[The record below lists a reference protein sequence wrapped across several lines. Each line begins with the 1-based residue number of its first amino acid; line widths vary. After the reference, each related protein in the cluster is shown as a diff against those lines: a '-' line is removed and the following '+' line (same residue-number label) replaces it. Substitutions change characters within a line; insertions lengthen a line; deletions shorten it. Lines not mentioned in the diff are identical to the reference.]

1 MSQSAADAITTS
13 VIQSGLVSVS
23 REMGVTLRRTAYS
36 DIFNEGS
43 DFSCGLFDADGRLT
57 AQGEFLPIHLGA
69 LQFAVRQ
76 AIEELRPF
84 GFDPGDAVI
93 LNDPFRG
100 GTHLPDLTVITPIW
114 ADGRLR
120 AFAANRAHHGDVGG
134 TVAGSFY
141 AHAYENYQEGLRI
154 PPVKLYRAGA
164 MDRDVFELILNNV
177 RVPSVMRGDLEAQLS
192 ANRTAAD
199 RYAEICAK
207 YGSETVDGAITE
219 ACAQSERRMRAVIAG
234 WPDGA
239 YVGDDWLDNDGHR
252 NEPILIRAAVH
263 VNGDNLVVDF
273 SGTDP
278 QVRGPVNAVFGMTA
292 SSVYLA
298 LQAATDPHIP
308 SNDGC
313 YRPIGIEAPSG
324 SVVNATFPAACT
336 GGNETS
342 HRILN
347 AIMRALSVMPYGPR
361 VMASDHGSSNN
372 LIIAAGRGSGDRAI
386 LYQYPEGGWG
396 AVDGKDGESALFSLT
411 GNCRNMPAETMEL
424 RFPVRLRRY
433 ELRQNSGGAGHW
445 RGGLGTRR
453 DYEILSD
460 EAQLSFVSDRCI
472 VPPFGLYG
480 GQPGA
485 TGSYLVDRG
494 DGFEP
499 ASPTFASKAADVP
512 LRRGDV
518 VSQQTAGGGGLG
530 DPRDR
535 PLEAIAHDVREG
547 YVTVDW
553 AVTAYA
559 LEPDALEQET
569 LKHTGESGS

>member
-1 MSQSAADAITTS
+1 MRARAADPITTS

-76 AIEELRPF
+76 AIKEIRPH
-84 GFDPGDAVI
+84 GFEPGDAVI

-114 ADGRLR
+114 ADGKLR
-120 AFAANRAHHGDVGG
+120 AFAANRAHHADVGG

-141 AHAYENYQEGLRI
+141 AHAYENYQEGLRV
-154 PPVKLYRAGA
+154 PPVKLYRAGSV
-164 MDRDVFELILNNV
+164 DRDLFELILNNV
-177 RVPSVMRGDLEAQLS
+177 RVPSIMRGDLEAQLS
-192 ANRTAAD
+192 ANRTAAE
-199 RYAEICAK
+199 RYTQLCNK
-207 YGSETVDGAITE
+207 YGSSTVDHAIVE
-219 ACAQSERRMRAVIAG
+219 ACDQSERRVRAVITS

-239 YVGDDWLDNDGHR
+239 YLGEDWLDNDGHR
-252 NEPILIRAAVH
+252 NEPILIRVT
-263 VNGDNLVVDF
+263 VRVEGDSVVVDF
-273 SGTDP
+273 TGSDP

-313 YRPIGIEAPSG
+313 YRPISIDAPAG
-324 SVVNATFPAACT
+324 SVVNANFPAACT

-347 AIMRALSVMPYGPR
+347 AVMRALSVMPRGPR
-361 VMASDHGSSNN
+361 VMAGDHGSSNN
-372 LIIAAGRGSGDRAI
+372 LIIAAARDGAEQAI

-433 ELRQNSGGAGHW
+433 ALRQDSGGAGRW

-460 EAQLSFVSDRCI
+460 EARLSFVSDRCI
-472 VPPFGLYG
+472 IPPFGLHG

-485 TGSYLVDRG
+485 PGRYLVDRG

-518 VSQQTAGGGGLG
+518 VSQQTAGGGGFG
-530 DPRDR
+530 EPADR
-535 PLEAIAHDVREG
+535 PLEAIVEDVREG
-547 YVTVDW
+547 YLSADHAISVYQLQLDELRRDT
-553 AVTAYA
+553 
-559 LEPDALEQET
+559 LE
-569 LKHTGESGS
+569 HSGDRDL